1 MIKASDIVPLRT
13 ASSDYVETEEL
24 KKCFRQLRAQRHPFY
39 LEASELE
46 QVFHWKLGNQ
56 YGRGKTLRDSNP
68 PDVYPIVTQAAFSI
82 YSQKIDYE
90 LEVRLG
96 LLTALPGVGVP
107 VASAILA
114 LIDPDHYCVID
125 FRGWRTIF
133 GEDKRIFSISD
144 YKKYRDQIEGLSQEL
159 GWSVQ
164 EVDLAVWEYDRTHAN
179 A

>member
-1 MIKASDIVPLRT
+1 MITASDIANLRT
-13 ASSDYVETEEL
+13 ASPDYKKTEEL
-24 KKCFRQLRAQRHPFY
+24 KAWLRDIRAQRHPFY
-39 LEASELE
+39 LEGAE
-46 QVFHWKLGNQ
+46 VNRIFHWKLRQQ
-56 YGRGKTLRDSNP
+56 YGRGQTLRGSNP

-90 LEVRLG
+90 LKVRLG

-164 EVDLAVWEYDRTHAN
+164 EVDLAVWEYDRTHPKA
-179 A
+179 